1 MQKNWGKTL
10 ITLAGVLLGNIILAF
25 AVAAFIVPTG
35 IVMGGCN
42 RYCTYDHTL
51 CADIPVG
58 CIIRCKRHIVP
69 VRSFYT
75 RKKICSY
82 NDCKYIFISALPV
95 SCPEDTGNYNADR

>member
-35 IVMGGCN
+35 IVMGGATGIALTITH
-42 RYCTYDHTL
+42 YVP
-51 CADIPVG
+51 IG

-82 NDCKYIFISALPV
+82 NDCKYIFISTLPV